1 MSERLTKGQVV
12 TLMEWSGVSSVD
24 VALHRTRHPQDFPGS
39 TRFPE
44 PDADGLWDR
53 AAVLRYK
60 DNRSAKGRGLSEAER
75 QRIVAMHERG
85 VPAWEIADRVG
96 CRSGSVYRI
105 LHRMRDGR

>member
-1 MSERLTKGQVV
+1 MWRCT
-12 TLMEWSGVSSVD
+12 
-24 VALHRTRHPQDFPGS
+24 APATRRISP
-39 TRFPE
+39 
-44 PDADGLWDR
+44 
-53 AAVLRYK
+53 
-60 DNRSAKGRGLSEAER
+60 AER